1 MKTRQF
7 IILCILVIIGFCVL
21 YFQNKEIIQNQWFNY
36 DLIIWNSN
44 LTLDKVN
51 NMDDKIEAV
60 REEAYKFE

>member
-1 MKTRQF
+1 MKNWQF
-7 IILCILVIIGFCVL
+7 VVLCLLVIIGFCVL

-60 REEAYKFE
+60 REKVYKIE